1 MRIRIWIRNPGR
13 LTGIR
18 YHQQHPSALV
28 SFFLFLED
36 SWRLSAGDL
45 YRDVAQDMFTEE
57 EGGEAGGRLEF
68 QVYTLFHDI
77 FLIDFKDY
85 SIIFKK

>member
-1 MRIRIWIRNPGR
+1 
-13 LTGIR
+13 
-18 YHQQHPSALV
+18 
-28 SFFLFLED
+28 
-36 SWRLSAGDL
+36 
-45 YRDVAQDMFTEE
+45 MFTEE